1 MKIQKLKE
9 IIREEVKKA
18 LRKENSTETAPAKEK
33 EKTETGTEEP
43 GTVQPG
49 KPQFIPDKDRKNLPS
64 TNPKAKTQQK
74 KGITAKDFVNKYN
87 KLKGK

>member
-18 LRKENSTETAPAKEK
+18 LRKENSTETAPVKPGTKEK
-33 EKTETGTEEP
+33 EKEK
-43 GTVQPG
+43 
-49 KPQFIPDKDRKNLPS
+49 KPYVDPNVVTKREK
-64 TNPKAKTQQK
+64 KAKTQQQE
-74 KGITAKDFVNKYN
+74 GITAKDFVNKYN